1 MADRVDEI
9 LAAQMHVLGE
19 QHHDTLDTM
28 EIKAMCLRE
37 GGKLDEALELHLRC
51 LEFTKKVLGH
61 KDPDFSRTVHN
72 LGFLYNIR
80 GEHNKA
86 LEYFMQSLDLIR
98 KYQPGAEKHRET
110 LYTIG
115 YIGEIYD
122 TLGQYEKALEF
133 FHLAQRGS
141 EETLGLANISTMTL
155 ASNLAIVYCRLR
167 RFEDALKWGL
177 HCVEVCKG
185 LYGLLHK
192 YTLHEVSNVIE
203 IYGKLGMVEEALQL
217 ARDLVDGYVGCMG
230 RTIRTH
236 RRR

>member
-1 MADRVDEI
+1 
-9 LAAQMHVLGE
+9 
-19 QHHDTLDTM
+19 
-28 EIKAMCLRE
+28 
-37 GGKLDEALELHLRC
+37 
-51 LEFTKKVLGH
+51 
-61 KDPDFSRTVHN
+61 
-72 LGFLYNIR
+72 
-80 GEHNKA
+80 
-86 LEYFMQSLDLIR
+86 
-98 KYQPGAEKHRET
+98 
-110 LYTIG
+110 
-115 YIGEIYD
+115 
-122 TLGQYEKALEF
+122 LGQYEKALEF